1 MRIASAHALVR
12 RPKVMVQDE
21 PSTGLDGKSLD
32 FIAEALRNVVKKS
45 DGVAVVVITH
55 DFRMMKAADR
65 VVALDR
71 A

>member
-1 MRIASAHALVR
+1 
-12 RPKVMVQDE
+12 MVQDE